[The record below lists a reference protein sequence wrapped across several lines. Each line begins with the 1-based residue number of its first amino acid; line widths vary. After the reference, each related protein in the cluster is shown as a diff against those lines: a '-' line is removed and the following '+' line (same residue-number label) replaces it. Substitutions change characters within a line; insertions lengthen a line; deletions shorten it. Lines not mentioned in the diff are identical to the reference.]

1 MNAVA
6 EAKWAEWRQE
16 RTRRLVDA
24 GVIPQMHT
32 IKVSAEAVADHIS
45 RLYGAECNQQCCANH
60 SPMVHV
66 DGISNGYIR
75 SVEFGK
81 RIATVTLSD
90 AAIKE
95 MLSDFDYYTSL
106 LNMRGV
112 IENDTRGLA
121 QVMKRAAASIRNQ
134 TNQ

>member
-16 RTRRLVDA
+16 RTRCLVEA

-45 RLYGAECNQQCCANH
+45 RLYGAECSKQCCANH

-66 DGISNGYIR
+66 DGFSNGYIR

-81 RIATVTLSD
+81 RIATVTLND

-95 MLSDFDYYTSL
+95 MLSDFDYYASL